1 MILHFYWLFY
11 WYLFQLI
18 VLLNPV
24 LTIGIVL
31 HYLELKVT
39 TGTWS
44 FALVIA
50 NVVALFASQ
59 MTRFSY
65 QFKSR
70 VTSQFI
76 GFISRV
82 LQKLLKPFNGK
93 TLFTF
98 VILALSVL
106 SIILDLNLNA
116 LEFVVLSSGSSL
128 QYSYEKAEVFA

>member
-1 MILHFYWLFY
+1 
-11 WYLFQLI
+11 
-18 VLLNPV
+18 
-24 LTIGIVL
+24 
-31 HYLELKVT
+31 
-39 TGTWS
+39 
-44 FALVIA
+44 
-50 NVVALFASQ
+50 
-59 MTRFSY
+59 MTRDSY

>member
-1 MILHFYWLFY
+1 
-11 WYLFQLI
+11 
-18 VLLNPV
+18 
-24 LTIGIVL
+24 
-31 HYLELKVT
+31 
-39 TGTWS
+39 
-44 FALVIA
+44 
-50 NVVALFASQ
+50 

-76 GFISRV
+76 SFISRV

>member
-1 MILHFYWLFY
+1 
-11 WYLFQLI
+11 
-18 VLLNPV
+18 
-24 LTIGIVL
+24 
-31 HYLELKVT
+31 
-39 TGTWS
+39 
-44 FALVIA
+44 
-50 NVVALFASQ
+50 
-59 MTRFSY
+59 MTRVSY

>member
-1 MILHFYWLFY
+1 
-11 WYLFQLI
+11 
-18 VLLNPV
+18 
-24 LTIGIVL
+24 
-31 HYLELKVT
+31 
-39 TGTWS
+39 
-44 FALVIA
+44 
-50 NVVALFASQ
+50 

>member
-1 MILHFYWLFY
+1 
-11 WYLFQLI
+11 
-18 VLLNPV
+18 
-24 LTIGIVL
+24 
-31 HYLELKVT
+31 
-39 TGTWS
+39 
-44 FALVIA
+44 
-50 NVVALFASQ
+50 

-76 GFISRV
+76 SFISRV

-128 QYSYEKAEVFA
+128 QYYYEKAEVFA

>member
-1 MILHFYWLFY
+1 
-11 WYLFQLI
+11 
-18 VLLNPV
+18 
-24 LTIGIVL
+24 
-31 HYLELKVT
+31 
-39 TGTWS
+39 
-44 FALVIA
+44 
-50 NVVALFASQ
+50 

-82 LQKLLKPFNGK
+82 LQKLLKSFNGK

>member
-1 MILHFYWLFY
+1 
-11 WYLFQLI
+11 
-18 VLLNPV
+18 
-24 LTIGIVL
+24 
-31 HYLELKVT
+31 
-39 TGTWS
+39 
-44 FALVIA
+44 
-50 NVVALFASQ
+50 

-76 GFISRV
+76 GLISRV

-98 VILALSVL
+98 VIPALSVL

>member
-1 MILHFYWLFY
+1 
-11 WYLFQLI
+11 
-18 VLLNPV
+18 
-24 LTIGIVL
+24 
-31 HYLELKVT
+31 
-39 TGTWS
+39 
-44 FALVIA
+44 
-50 NVVALFASQ
+50 

-82 LQKLLKPFNGK
+82 LQKLLKPFSGK